1 MDKDLN
7 FKGDQYNVLLTMFT
21 IGAFHEY
28 PLPGCQI
35 DIIGTVIGTFP
46 GTLMMVWFRPS
57 VWLPFCE
64 VVWTILVMACA
75 AAKNPET
82 LYGLRFVIGLLEAT
96 AYPGKSPQSP
106 ATSS

>member
-1 MDKDLN
+1 MDEDLN
-7 FKGDQYNVLLTMFT
+7 FTGDQYNVLLTMFT
-21 IGAFHEY
+21 VGKSFPSLSSDLAY
-28 PLPGCQI
+28 NQ
-35 DIIGTVIGTFP
+35 GTVIGTFP

-64 VVWTILVMACA
+64 VVWTVLVMACA

-96 AYPGKSPQSP
+96 AYPGKQLVGPFPSIC
-106 ATSS
+106 